1 VPTEEPKPVD
11 MSPEAIADRI
21 ATVGQLYRVCL
32 SLGSARPLPGPPEPV
47 VSGEGTK

>member
-1 VPTEEPKPVD
+1 MPTEEPKPVD

-32 SLGSARPLPGPPEPV
+32 SLASARPLPRPPEAV